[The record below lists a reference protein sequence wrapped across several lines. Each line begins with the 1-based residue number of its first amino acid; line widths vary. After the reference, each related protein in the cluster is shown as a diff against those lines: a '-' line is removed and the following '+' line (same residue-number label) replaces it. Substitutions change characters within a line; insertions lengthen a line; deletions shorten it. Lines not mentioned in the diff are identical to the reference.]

1 MLAIWDKQV
10 KPRVAANP
18 NHLAYYFCFDD
29 ADPDVVCVF
38 QLYQSKEAMT
48 DFLAGAWYPIYLAEI
63 AEVVVEPPRL
73 TPSSL
78 VWNKHD
84 TL

>member
-1 MLAIWDKQV
+1 MA
-10 KPRVAANP
+10 
-18 NHLAYYFCFDD
+18 
-29 ADPDVVCVF
+29 
-38 QLYQSKEAMT
+38 
-48 DFLAGAWYPIYLAEI
+48 DFLTGAWYPIYLAEI